1 MTMVLVDTSIWISHF
16 RKRFPQLQNLLME
29 GKVAC
34 HPFIIGELACGNL
47 KNRKEILSLL
57 DALLKTELTGYD
69 EILYFIEQHQLM
81 GKGLGYIDTCLLA
94 STQLSGIYLWTLDNN
109 LKDAADS
116 LNLSFIL

>member
-1 MTMVLVDTSIWISHF
+1 MVLVDTSIWISHF
-16 RKRFPQLQNLLME
+16 RKGFSQLQNLLME

-57 DALLKTELTGYD
+57 DALPKTELTGYD